1 MWQRLVKR
9 EQALPSQTVL
19 AEKYANFQ
27 RLLSANNAIL
37 ALMTDMEEKLSGD
50 FIFDLQYIRAS
61 VSQLAE
67 ETASLVEALN
77 NLGDHRYERL
87 IESHRRIIGEVQEA
101 LNQRRGCFNILNV
114 FIAEILLRFIN
125 NLIR

>member
-1 MWQRLVKR
+1 MWQRLVKKD
-9 EQALPSQTVL
+9 QAAPFQTVL

-27 RLLSANNAIL
+27 RLLAANNVIL

-67 ETASLVEALN
+67 ETATLVDALN
-77 NLGDHRYERL
+77 GLGDQRYEGL
-87 IESHRRIIGEVQEA
+87 IDAFRA
-101 LNQRRGCFNILNV
+101 LSPRWKGY
-114 FIAEILLRFIN
+114 
-125 NLIR
+125 